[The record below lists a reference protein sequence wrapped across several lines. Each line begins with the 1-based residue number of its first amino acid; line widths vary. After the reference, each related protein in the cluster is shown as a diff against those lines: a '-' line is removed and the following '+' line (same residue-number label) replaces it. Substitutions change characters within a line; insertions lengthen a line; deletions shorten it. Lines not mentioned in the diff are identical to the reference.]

1 MAMGYPAAVNRSVLA
16 TLPRRDRRPDSAAV
30 QRSEREGTWD
40 LMTRASASEP
50 KHIYVINDEASLLS
64 LLRDLLED
72 EGYRAT
78 LETFDPSGIEGQLA
92 RIREVKPDLVV
103 LDFLIGGEL
112 LGWQFLQC
120 LRLQRDTAKLP
131 VVVCT
136 AAANTVK
143 ELGTHL
149 TEQCVGVVLKP
160 FNIDDL
166 LAEITR
172 GLEASIDDP
181 WMLAK
186 PS

>member
-1 MAMGYPAAVNRSVLA
+1 MAKAQG
-16 TLPRRDRRPDSAAV
+16 
-30 QRSEREGTWD
+30 
-40 LMTRASASEP
+40 P
-50 KHIYVINDEASLLS
+50 KHIFVINDEATLLS
-64 LLRDLLED
+64 LLRELLEE

-92 RIREVKPDLVV
+92 RLREVKPDLVV

-112 LGWQFLQC
+112 LGWQFLQA
-120 LRLQRDTAKLP
+120 LRLQRDTEKLP

-136 AAANTVK
+136 AAASTVK
-143 ELGTHL
+143 ELGAQL
-149 TEQCVGVVLKP
+149 TEKSVGVVLKP

-166 LAEITR
+166 LTEIRR
-172 GLEASIDDP
+172 GLDASADDP

>member
-1 MAMGYPAAVNRSVLA
+1 MAKAQG
-16 TLPRRDRRPDSAAV
+16 
-30 QRSEREGTWD
+30 
-40 LMTRASASEP
+40 P
-50 KHIYVINDEASLLS
+50 KHIFVINDEATLLS
-64 LLRDLLED
+64 LLEELLEE

-92 RIREVKPDLVV
+92 RLREVKPDLVV

-112 LGWQFLQC
+112 LGWQFLQA
-120 LRLQRDTAKLP
+120 LRLQRDTEKLP

-136 AAANTVK
+136 AAASTVK
-143 ELGTHL
+143 ELGVQL
-149 TEQCVGVVLKP
+149 TEKSVGVVLKP

-166 LAEITR
+166 LTEIRR
-172 GLEASIDDP
+172 GLDASADDP